1 MAFGV
6 ILLHP
11 DLSPAWRLII
21 TDRHHQPSGYASTSL
36 RSIQYVKTDFILAA
50 IDAVNSA
57 ILSHEA
63 DIEGLDRDIGDGDH
77 YINIKRGCAAAA
89 AMRPE
94 LENLTPDAALQ
105 KIGMKVLSSIG
116 GASGPLVA
124 SFFLEMAKAIKL
136 KEPVS
141 LADHA
146 ALFAT
151 GVAGIQ
157 HRGKA
162 QVGEKTMMDVL
173 IPVSALFTQLAS
185 THAELDA
192 DLLNAIKAEAEK
204 GMLATRDMLATKG
217 RAAGLGE
224 RAIGHI
230 DPGAKSC
237 QVMIH
242 AVCNML
248 LGQAH

>member
-1 MAFGV
+1 V
-6 ILLHP
+6 N
-11 DLSPAWRLII
+11 
-21 TDRHHQPSGYASTSL
+21 TT
-36 RSIQYVKTDFILAA
+36 FILTA
-50 IDAVNSA
+50 IDAVNAA
-57 ILSHEA
+57 IIAHEA

-94 LENLTPDAALQ
+94 LEGQPLDVALQ
-105 KIGMKVLSSIG
+105 KIGMKMLSSIG
-116 GASGPLVA
+116 GASGPLIA
-124 SFFLEMAKAIKL
+124 SFFLDMAKASKL
-136 KEPVS
+136 NPPVS

-146 ALFAT
+146 ALFAA

-173 IPVSALFTQLAS
+173 IPVAALVTELAG
-185 THAELDA
+185 TRTALDVEM
-192 DLLNAIKAEAEK
+192 LQAIKAEAEK
-204 GMLATRDMLATKG
+204 CMLATRDMLATKG

-237 QVMIH
+237 QVMIN
-242 AVCNML
+242 AVCDL
-248 LGQAH
+248 LLSERH